1 MEENAFIIDN
11 DKKADWAITQ
21 IKDAE
26 NECERLITLAEEQI
40 ADLHGRIE
48 ELKAKCDN
56 ETAYLK
62 SLLDQYF
69 RTVPHKETKTQET
82 YKLLSGTLVMKKPSV
97 KINHDDEKLIEYL
110 ENNDGNEYIKLKK
123 SVDWAEFKKNLTVLD
138 SGEIVDSELGTV
150 IDSAVCSLEEVPA
163 SFNIK
168 Y

>member
-1 MEENAFIIDN
+1 MEENTFIIDN

-21 IKDAE
+21 IKDTE

-40 ADLHGRIE
+40 ADLHNRIE

-82 YKLLSGTLVMKKPSV
+82 YKLLAGTLVFKKPSV
-97 KINHDDEKLIEYL
+97 KINHDDEKLIELYRGTEL
-110 ENNDGNEYIKLKK
+110 VETTEKFKWGDY
-123 SVDWAEFKKNLTVLD
+123 KKNLAIHPDGFVVDTNT
-138 SGEIVDSELGTV
+138 GEIVEGCTV
-150 IDSAVCSLEEVPA
+150 EEVPA
-163 SFNIK
+163 SFNVK